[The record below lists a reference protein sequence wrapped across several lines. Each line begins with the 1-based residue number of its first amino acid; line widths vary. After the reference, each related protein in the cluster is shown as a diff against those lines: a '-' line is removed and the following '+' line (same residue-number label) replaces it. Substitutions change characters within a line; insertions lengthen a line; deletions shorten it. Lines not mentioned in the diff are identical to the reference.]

1 MPRSVASRRLLLI
14 AAAIILGLAALATP
28 VDAQDEA
35 SPAET
40 SPVAVP
46 FVGTY
51 EVWCTERNPGPGER
65 TFCANANH
73 HTTPAIDIGME
84 IGEPIYAAGNGVVTD
99 LETSCRI
106 SSCSGGRG
114 LFVEI
119 THPDGTTST
128 YLHLDS
134 VTVADDQQITVGQLI
149 GTSGATGQ
157 SSSPHLHYD
166 ERSDGVRIPFGT
178 WLGCVNGAVVQYP
191 DVFGTTDWNQVE
203 FGSEVVNEGFDCL
216 GGLEIPAAA
225 PSVITG
231 DGLLGIAAPTGSE
244 GEARIITVIGEEDP
258 EPSLQTVEL
267 TAGKLVRITARPEST
282 VSVQFRAR
290 RGTIWT
296 AWSESVV
303 LQIVED
309 DRPTCFG
316 LHATV
321 DGSNGTTGPDVII
334 GTEGSDSINAGS
346 GDDLIC
352 GLGGNDVI
360 EADDGDDRVSGGD
373 GRDILF
379 GGDGRDTIF
388 GGPSADQIDGGAN
401 RDRIDG
407 GQGGDL
413 INGGPGSDL
422 LNGSTGDDEVRGNG
436 GRDRMRG
443 GQGDD
448 ELIGGRGNDRIA
460 GNVGD
465 DVLSGGVGRD
475 RCEGGGDP
483 NDTTTGCEL

>member
-14 AAAIILGLAALATP
+14 AAAIILGLAILSTPLA
-28 VDAQDEA
+28 AQDEA
-35 SPAET
+35 PAAET
-40 SPVAVP
+40 SAVAVP

-51 EVWCTERNPGPGER
+51 EVWCTDRNPAPNSI
-65 TFCANANH
+65 CANH
-73 HTTPAIDIGME
+73 HGSPAIDIGME
-84 IGEPIYAAGNGVVTD
+84 IGEPIHAAGSGIVTN
-99 LETSCRI
+99 LETTCRAVG
-106 SSCSGGRG
+106 CRGGAG

-119 THPDGTTST
+119 THADGTASR

-134 VTVADDQQITVGQLI
+134 VLVEEDQEIMVGQLI

-166 ERSDGVRIPFGT
+166 ERGDGVRIPFGT
-178 WLGCVNGAVVQYP
+178 WFGCVNGMVVQYP

-203 FGSEVVNEGFDCL
+203 FGSLVVNEGFDCL
-216 GGLEIPAAA
+216 GGLEVPAAA
-225 PSVITG
+225 PAVLTG
-231 DGLLGIAAPTGSE
+231 DGQVGISAPTGTK
-244 GEARIITVIGEEDP
+244 GEARVTMLIGDEDP
-258 EPSLQTVEL
+258 QPSMRTLPIDEGEIVRMPVD
-267 TAGKLVRITARPEST
+267 AGAT
-282 VSVQFRAR
+282 VSVQFRAQL
-290 RGTIWT
+290 GTIWT

-321 DGSNGTTGPDVII
+321 EGTNGTTGPDVII
-334 GTEGSDSINAGS
+334 GTDGNDSINAGS

-352 GLGGNDVI
+352 GLAGNDVI
-360 EADDGDDRVSGGD
+360 EGDDGDDRISGGD
-373 GRDILF
+373 GRDIIF
-379 GGDGRDTIF
+379 GSDGRDTIF
-388 GGPSADQIDGGAN
+388 GGPSADQIDGGTS

-407 GQGGDL
+407 GQGADL
-413 INGGPGSDL
+413 INGGPGSDV
-422 LNGSTGDDEVRGNG
+422 LNGSTGDDEVRGSG

-448 ELIGGRGNDRIA
+448 ELIGGRGNDRIV

-465 DVLSGGVGRD
+465 DVLNGGVGRD
-475 RCEGGGDP
+475 RCQGGGEP